1 MDPAEVTVGESAAAT
16 CTLMGGGVFEADQT
30 VKVVDGDGTVLQ
42 TATLPAGERT
52 VTVALDTA
60 TAGAFE
66 IGGRIDLP
74 SALGGGNLTSGIVA
88 FTVLDPAAKRVLVST
103 DELEI
108 AEGFSGTYTVVL
120 SRAPTADVTVAVAQT
135 VATYLNG
142 NLIVGPNPIAGI
154 DFEPATL
161 TFTAQNWDTPQT
173 VTVSGLQDANDE
185 PASALFTH
193 TPSGG
198 GYDGA
203 ETGDVFVL
211 VNDDENPATPLTPSV
226 LVNPAE
232 LTIDEGGSGT
242 YTVVLGHAPTADVT
256 VAVAQTVAVRIGGI
270 LSLGTGPNPDI
281 AFEPASLTFTAQNWD
296 TPQTVTVSA
305 RQDADA
311 LHTAAL
317 FTHTPSGGGYDAAL
331 AADVYVVV
339 HDDESFPTRVT
350 LAVTPA
356 SVSEGAEPTTF
367 TVTGTLNGLY
377 LHRDVDV
384 TVSVAS
390 APGSGPADFQPVDD
404 FTFTIQAG
412 DRFWFKQFTL
422 TLVDDALDEP
432 DETVVLTGTAVS
444 STGGTLPVTGTALTI
459 ADDDTLGLVIAP
471 ATLAL
476 TEGGVAAAYTLRLA
490 TQPTAD
496 VTVTPVSSGADLEFT
511 PAELTFTPASWETPQ
526 SMAVTAVDDGDV
538 LPGTAS
544 VSHTTAGGNYA
555 GGSFPDA
562 VAVTIDDDDMP
573 GVTVSPQALVI
584 GEGKSDAYTVVL
596 RTEPPGDVT
605 ITPAV
610 PAGTDVI
617 VRPQRLVFAPGN
629 WEVAQSFTVEALAD
643 DDAAPEA
650 AVTVAHA
657 ATGGGYDTVAV
668 APVTVE
674 VAEDDAVGVVVA
686 PLTIEVPEGGPG
698 KTYTV
703 VLTSAPTAPV
713 TVTPTGLARADA
725 KVTVTPASVTFDATH
740 WSTPKPFMVE
750 AADDADSDDAL
761 ERIPHDVAGGD
772 YQGAAADTVTATVK
786 DDEVASA
793 EVALSVDPARVDEGT
808 GLGGGVSVTVTAT
821 LDRAPRASPTEVTVS
836 VGAGT
841 GASAAQAS
849 DFEAVADFTLTIPA
863 DTLSGTQTFTLATTS
878 DDVDE
883 GDETLA
889 VTGMTTVPG
898 LAVTGAVLTIVEL
911 STRGIFA
918 SADAVT
924 VAEGDT
930 VGATYG
936 VSLETE
942 PTGTVTVRAVPE
954 AGTDVR
960 VAPATLAFTAGDWE
974 EPQYFAVTAVDDA
987 DSATDVV
994 ATVTHRAS
1002 GGGYDGLAGEAPVAV
1017 TIVETDVP
1025 GVRVTRPTAP
1035 ELFEGE
1041 SYTYTVVL
1049 QTRPAGDVTVTPQ
1062 VPAGAEITIT
1072 PALAVFEPDE
1082 WDRPRTF
1089 TIRVAEDD
1097 DGIHDGRVAIGH
1109 GVTGP
1114 GAYATVTVSPLL
1126 VTLSDDDLALV
1137 AVSPGSSG
1145 LEVTENGAGAF
1156 LVMLGSQPT
1165 ATVTVSASESSAA
1178 IAIPNATLTFTRSSW
1193 NVAQAL
1199 TVSALDDS
1207 DSDDEE
1213 ATVTFTA
1220 AGGDY
1225 ANAALQTRTVTVKD
1239 DDVASTAVRLS
1250 VAPSTVDEDDGSV
1263 TITVTGTLNGMTR
1276 SGATDIALSVAGVTA
1291 TAGDDYTFGY
1301 SGDFRIRISG
1311 GQMSGTKTFTL
1322 SPVDDDLYEEAEYL
1336 NVTGSHGT
1344 LDVTADDLLIDDNDT
1359 RGIVLSATAVT
1370 VTEDDAAG
1378 ATYTVAL
1385 TSEPA
1390 EGSVTV
1396 TPVPDAWTDVLV
1408 APATLTFTA
1417 DDWDTPKTVTVTG
1430 GPDEDG
1436 RTDPVAGISHTVAGG
1451 EYRGLTVT
1459 GRVAVTIVEDDAPGL
1474 TVSVQAVEVAEG
1486 ATATWTVGLAT
1497 RPSAPVTVTP
1507 VLPGGAEAEVRP
1519 ATLTFTADGSW
1530 DREQTVTLTALEDDD
1545 AVADAAFTVG
1555 HTAAGGG
1562 YGGVSAPGIAVTVTE
1577 DDAAALTVAPATLA
1591 VAEGDAAGAAIM
1603 VSLASAPTAPVTV
1616 AAALEN
1622 AGVGKMTVEPATR
1635 SFTTGN
1641 WSVPQSFTVKGLAD
1655 ADGDDVVADV
1665 LFTASGGDYAGAAGR
1680 AAVTV
1685 EDDDKA
1691 STEVRLTVAPSGVAE
1706 DAGPSGA
1713 AVTVTAALDAAPRN
1727 AGTLVTVRVGPGTG
1741 AGAAGTGDFE
1751 AVTAFTFTIPAG
1763 ATQASAEFTL
1773 VPVDDDV
1780 FEGDETLRLSG
1791 TVNAAGLTVVGTALV
1806 IGEDDVRGIA
1816 LSTTALTVVEAGA
1829 GVRYAV
1835 ALATRPSG
1843 AVTVHADA
1851 PASTDLRVTPAS
1863 LEFTALDWNV
1873 AQQFTV
1879 SAVDDAD
1886 MTADAVAAIAHRV
1899 TGADYAG
1906 VTVSDTVAVTIAEN
1920 DAPTVAVT
1928 PTALAVDE
1936 GGSGSYTVVLAAQP
1950 TRSVRVTA
1958 KVPAGHGDVT
1968 VKPAERMFT
1977 PQDWYVAQSF
1987 TVAHRGDADAVDDP
2001 AVTITHAIEDPARA
2015 VDYDTVAVDPVTV
2028 SFRDLDTAGLVF
2040 VPAAVTMPEASVAT
2054 YTVALATQPTASV
2067 TVTPSVPAGTDVT
2080 VLTGALAF
2088 TTQSWNVP
2096 QTVTVIAGPDSDPD
2110 DDRVTVDHLVAGG
2123 DYGTWAETIAGV
2135 AGRVLPVTVEDDDM
2149 PSTEVRLTLVPARVA
2164 EDGGGTLVT
2173 VTGELDGAPLM
2184 ADTEVRITVL
2194 AGAGTDGAEAAD
2206 FEAVTAFTLTI
2217 GAGRR
2222 EATAQF
2228 TFTPVDDDVAEG
2240 DERAV
2245 VDGAV
2250 AGLTVVP
2257 AALAIGDDDRR
2268 GIVLLAPA
2276 VTVTEGDSAGTGYT
2290 VRLASEPTGTVTVF
2304 ADAPAGTDVRVAP
2317 ASLEF
2322 TALSWNVA
2330 QSFTVTAVHDDD
2342 GIDETGL
2349 AIAHRVAGADY
2360 QGLAVADTVAVTIDD
2375 DDIPRIVVDPPSV
2388 EFTEGVKVD
2397 NAYTVKLAT
2406 EPTGTV
2412 TVTLGVPAELEAAPA
2427 TLTFTG
2433 TDWSAAQPV
2442 TVTPREDDDARPRPP
2457 LTSDYAIGH
2466 SASGGGYDAA
2476 PGDTF
2481 TARVLENDTPGVT
2494 VSKTTLTVHE
2504 EDTAGGDYTVVL
2516 DSEPGAD
2523 VTVTV
2528 AGHAGT
2534 DARIDRSSLTFTPS
2548 DWNTPQTVTVTAVD
2562 DADSDN
2568 DEVALTHAAASADAD
2583 YQGIA
2588 IAGVAVTVDDNDD
2601 PSTQVT
2607 LAVAPEGVAE
2617 DAAATAVTVTGML
2630 DGAPRADE
2638 TVVYVTVSA
2647 GTAGAGEFTP
2657 VTAFALSIA
2666 AGLRTGTA
2674 QFEFAP
2680 VDDKVDEGTET
2691 VVVDGFTLA
2700 PGLAVVPVNLSIL
2713 DDDTRGLVI
2722 STPAVTVTE
2731 GGTTVDEDPVTGGA
2745 AAYTVVLA
2753 SQPTGPVTV
2762 HADAPAGTI
2771 VRVASSGAPALT
2783 ASLHFTTANWQT
2795 AQTVTVTAVHDEDGM
2810 DIELSAGLAIAHRVT
2825 GADYQGLAVDDTVA
2839 VKVIDDDKPR
2849 IVVMDDPPSATVD
2862 GGRGRRPTW

>member
-1 MDPAEVTVGESAAAT
+1 MEAALDYELQASYALVVRASDTAAGAGTVEVAVAVTDVTGSDDPPTPGLGEATVEAVAFATVPALDAGYRIGETVRAAVTFSKTVELVGTASEVTLALRVGNRTREAAYAGGSGTDAPGPSPTRSPRATATRTGCRCERTRSMRGSAAIEAGGEAAVLDHAALADDGAQKVDGERPAFVSAAAGEDTGAGSAGPGLRVVAASFDEALRSTAFGDAEKYRVSDSLDRTLPIASVRLSGADAEVVEIVLAAPLAPGSTVNLTYNALAGSFAFTQATDAVGNTAASFGPVAVDTGTAPSDDATLEVFRIKRNNTVQNLTPAFDPMVSAYRRELGNGVDEVTLEVRASDANAAVAIAGDDDPATPGEAAIALAEGANTVTATVTAEDGVTMRSYTALVARAAAAPAADAGALWTARMTVGQSATGRGYDTGTIGSMAPDRFDHAGGVTVVSFLAYTAGEYRLGTAWRSGGAPLEGSYRLEVGGRSFDLAGDGVAQEFTFAAADPGWNFGEVVDVKLVPVDTPPAFTGTAISIAENSFWGPDLDTLAGDAEGDSLTFSIVGGADAELFQIAGGVLGFKAAPDFEMPRDVASTDPANAAGNNLYLVRVRASDGGSSAEATIRVRVTDEADTAGAIGTLALSQGGATSMHLYWSEAARAGGPAITGYDVQYKRNTVSAWSTKSHSGTGITTTITGLTAGNTYDYRVRGKNGEGDGPWKTATEFQRGKSGATNVNLSADQSGVEGDTITMTVTVANHPGTASLGYQVRLLPGTASPSDYSRNGNGQVNFPSGSTGMRTKTVTIDLVDDDRAEDSEYFYVVLDADDSGQSDKIQDGLARITINVGSSNRDRTVVEVTPGSRTVSESAGSVSFDVAIDSFPPQSGQTTVDWRTVAGTATAGTDFTASSGTLRVPGTITVAIENDDFFEQAEAFTIEIDNATNDGISLQPKIAGDSDNDGEIARTVTIGQHDLLSFIRVSVDPAEVTVGESAAAT

-120 SRAPTADVTVAVAQT
+120 SRAPAADVTVAVAQT

-142 NLIVGPNPIAGI
+142 NLIVGPSPIAGI
-154 DFEPATL
+154 EFEPATL
-161 TFTAQNWDTPQT
+161 TFTAENWDTPQT

-211 VNDDENPATPLTPSV
+211 VNDDENPATPSPASV
-226 LVNPAE
+226 LVSQAD
-232 LTIDEGGSGT
+232 LRIDEGGSGT

-256 VAVAQTVAVRIGGI
+256 VAIGTRLVSQSFSTNFTVD
-270 LSLGTGPNPDI
+270 SS
-281 AFEPASLTFTAQNWD
+281 SLTFTVDDWD

-305 RQDADA
+305 PEDPDIGSE
-311 LHTAAL
+311 AAYL
-317 FTHTPSGGGYDAAL
+317 THTPSGGGYDAVLGEEVLVLVA
-331 AADVYVVV
+331 
-339 HDDESFPTRVT
+339 DDEGFSSEVRLSVE
-350 LAVTPA
+350 PA
-356 SVSEGAEPTTF
+356 SVPEGAGPTPV
-367 TVTGTLNGLY
+367 TVTGTVDAAA
-377 LHRDVDV
+377 RDNDIDV
-384 TVSVAS
+384 TVSVGAGKVQPVADLTFTIPAGS
-390 APGSGPADFQPVDD
+390 RTGSGQITVTPVDD
-404 FTFTIQAG
+404 A
-412 DRFWFKQFTL
+412 
-422 TLVDDALDEP
+422 VDGP
-432 DETVVLTGTAVS
+432 DETVALSGTATVPPGAIGLS
-444 STGGTLPVTGTALTI
+444 VKRTALTI

-490 TQPTAD
+490 TPPTAD
-496 VTVTPVSSGADLEFT
+496 VTVTPVSSGAELEFT

-526 SMAVTAVDDGDV
+526 SMAVSAVDDGDV

-544 VSHTTAGGNYA
+544 VSHTTAGGDYA
-555 GGSFPDA
+555 GGSFPDG
-562 VAVTIDDDDMP
+562 VAVSVDDDDMP

-657 ATGGGYDTVAV
+657 ASGGGYDTVAV

-713 TVTPTGLARADA
+713 TVTPAGLARADA

-841 GASAAQAS
+841 GASAAEAS

-994 ATVTHRAS
+994 ATITHRAS

-1062 VPAGAEITIT
+1062 VPAGAEIAIA
-1072 PALAVFEPDE
+1072 PAAAVFEPDE

-1126 VTLSDDDLALV
+1126 VTLSDDDLVLV

-1145 LEVTENGAGAF
+1145 LEVTENGAEAF

-1193 NVAQAL
+1193 NVAQPL

-1225 ANAALQTRTVTVKD
+1225 ANAVLQTRTVTVKD

-1250 VAPSTVDEDDGSV
+1250 VAPSIVDEDDGSV

-1344 LDVTADDLLIDDNDT
+1344 LDVAAHDLLIYDNDT
-1359 RGIVLSATAVT
+1359 RGIVLSSDRGDGDRGRRGRRDLHGGAH
-1370 VTEDDAAG
+1370 ERAG
-1378 ATYTVAL
+1378 RGQRDRDPGARCV
-1385 TSEPA
+1385 
-1390 EGSVTV
+1390 
-1396 TPVPDAWTDVLV
+1396 
-1408 APATLTFTA
+1408 
-1417 DDWDTPKTVTVTG
+1417 
-1430 GPDEDG
+1430 DG
-1436 RTDPVAGISHTVAGG
+1436 RA
-1451 EYRGLTVT
+1451 
-1459 GRVAVTIVEDDAPGL
+1459 
-1474 TVSVQAVEVAEG
+1474 
-1486 ATATWTVGLAT
+1486 GLA
-1497 RPSAPVTVTP
+1497 R
-1507 VLPGGAEAEVRP
+1507 
-1519 ATLTFTADGSW
+1519 
-1530 DREQTVTLTALEDDD
+1530 D
-1545 AVADAAFTVG
+1545 A
-1555 HTAAGGG
+1555 HLHRRRLG
-1562 YGGVSAPGIAVTVTE
+1562 Y
-1577 DDAAALTVAPATLA
+1577 
-1591 VAEGDAAGAAIM
+1591 
-1603 VSLASAPTAPVTV
+1603 
-1616 AAALEN
+1616 
-1622 AGVGKMTVEPATR
+1622 
-1635 SFTTGN
+1635 
-1641 WSVPQSFTVKGLAD
+1641 
-1655 ADGDDVVADV
+1655 
-1665 LFTASGGDYAGAAGR
+1665 
-1680 AAVTV
+1680 
-1685 EDDDKA
+1685 
-1691 STEVRLTVAPSGVAE
+1691 
-1706 DAGPSGA
+1706 
-1713 AVTVTAALDAAPRN
+1713 
-1727 AGTLVTVRVGPGTG
+1727 
-1741 AGAAGTGDFE
+1741 
-1751 AVTAFTFTIPAG
+1751 
-1763 ATQASAEFTL
+1763 
-1773 VPVDDDV
+1773 
-1780 FEGDETLRLSG
+1780 
-1791 TVNAAGLTVVGTALV
+1791 
-1806 IGEDDVRGIA
+1806 
-1816 LSTTALTVVEAGA
+1816 
-1829 GVRYAV
+1829 
-1835 ALATRPSG
+1835 
-1843 AVTVHADA
+1843 
-1851 PASTDLRVTPAS
+1851 
-1863 LEFTALDWNV
+1863 
-1873 AQQFTV
+1873 
-1879 SAVDDAD
+1879 
-1886 MTADAVAAIAHRV
+1886 
-1899 TGADYAG
+1899 
-1906 VTVSDTVAVTIAEN
+1906 
-1920 DAPTVAVT
+1920 
-1928 PTALAVDE
+1928 
-1936 GGSGSYTVVLAAQP
+1936 
-1950 TRSVRVTA
+1950 
-1958 KVPAGHGDVT
+1958 
-1968 VKPAERMFT
+1968 
-1977 PQDWYVAQSF
+1977 
-1987 TVAHRGDADAVDDP
+1987 
-2001 AVTITHAIEDPARA
+2001 
-2015 VDYDTVAVDPVTV
+2015 
-2028 SFRDLDTAGLVF
+2028 
-2040 VPAAVTMPEASVAT
+2040 
-2054 YTVALATQPTASV
+2054 
-2067 TVTPSVPAGTDVT
+2067 
-2080 VLTGALAF
+2080 
-2088 TTQSWNVP
+2088 
-2096 QTVTVIAGPDSDPD
+2096 
-2110 DDRVTVDHLVAGG
+2110 
-2123 DYGTWAETIAGV
+2123 
-2135 AGRVLPVTVEDDDM
+2135 
-2149 PSTEVRLTLVPARVA
+2149 A
-2164 EDGGGTLVT
+2164 EDG
-2173 VTGELDGAPLM
+2173 DGH
-2184 ADTEVRITVL
+2184 
-2194 AGAGTDGAEAAD
+2194 
-2206 FEAVTAFTLTI
+2206 
-2217 GAGRR
+2217 GR
-2222 EATAQF
+2222 
-2228 TFTPVDDDVAEG
+2228 P
-2240 DERAV
+2240 
-2245 VDGAV
+2245 
-2250 AGLTVVP
+2250 
-2257 AALAIGDDDRR
+2257 
-2268 GIVLLAPA
+2268 
-2276 VTVTEGDSAGTGYT
+2276 
-2290 VRLASEPTGTVTVF
+2290 
-2304 ADAPAGTDVRVAP
+2304 
-2317 ASLEF
+2317 
-2322 TALSWNVA
+2322 
-2330 QSFTVTAVHDDD
+2330 
-2342 GIDETGL
+2342 
-2349 AIAHRVAGADY
+2349 
-2360 QGLAVADTVAVTIDD
+2360 
-2375 DDIPRIVVDPPSV
+2375 
-2388 EFTEGVKVD
+2388 
-2397 NAYTVKLAT
+2397 
-2406 EPTGTV
+2406 
-2412 TVTLGVPAELEAAPA
+2412 
-2427 TLTFTG
+2427 
-2433 TDWSAAQPV
+2433 
-2442 TVTPREDDDARPRPP
+2442 
-2457 LTSDYAIGH
+2457 
-2466 SASGGGYDAA
+2466 
-2476 PGDTF
+2476 
-2481 TARVLENDTPGVT
+2481 
-2494 VSKTTLTVHE
+2494 
-2504 EDTAGGDYTVVL
+2504 
-2516 DSEPGAD
+2516 
-2523 VTVTV
+2523 
-2528 AGHAGT
+2528 
-2534 DARIDRSSLTFTPS
+2534 
-2548 DWNTPQTVTVTAVD
+2548 
-2562 DADSDN
+2562 
-2568 DEVALTHAAASADAD
+2568 
-2583 YQGIA
+2583 
-2588 IAGVAVTVDDNDD
+2588 
-2601 PSTQVT
+2601 
-2607 LAVAPEGVAE
+2607 
-2617 DAAATAVTVTGML
+2617 
-2630 DGAPRADE
+2630 
-2638 TVVYVTVSA
+2638 
-2647 GTAGAGEFTP
+2647 
-2657 VTAFALSIA
+2657 
-2666 AGLRTGTA
+2666 
-2674 QFEFAP
+2674 
-2680 VDDKVDEGTET
+2680 
-2691 VVVDGFTLA
+2691 
-2700 PGLAVVPVNLSIL
+2700 
-2713 DDDTRGLVI
+2713 
-2722 STPAVTVTE
+2722 
-2731 GGTTVDEDPVTGGA
+2731 
-2745 AAYTVVLA
+2745 
-2753 SQPTGPVTV
+2753 
-2762 HADAPAGTI
+2762 
-2771 VRVASSGAPALT
+2771 
-2783 ASLHFTTANWQT
+2783 
-2795 AQTVTVTAVHDEDGM
+2795 
-2810 DIELSAGLAIAHRVT
+2810 
-2825 GADYQGLAVDDTVA
+2825 
-2839 VKVIDDDKPR
+2839 
-2849 IVVMDDPPSATVD
+2849 
-2862 GGRGRRPTW
+2862 